1 MEVIGNKLRKYIER
15 AERKDQYS
23 HARICVEVDLEIG
36 IPEAIK
42 LTVFDWSYFQELD
55 YEQILFK
62 CRICYGYGHFSR
74 NCKKKSE
81 EDIEREKDD
90 QWTQV

>member
-1 MEVIGNKLRKYIER
+1 MEVIGNKLIKYIEGE
-15 AERKDQYS
+15 ERKDQYS
-23 HARICVEVDLEIG
+23 CEIICVEVDLEIG
-36 IPEAIK
+36 LPEAINIA
-42 LTVFDWSYFQELD
+42 VANWSYFQELY

-81 EDIEREKDD
+81 EDIEREKVD